1 MRRYVLDALNR
12 AGPYGL
18 GTTDASVV
26 IFLDHVPVPTFGNL
40 PNHRA
45 DETMFGQQVAIRFGG
60 VLRTTI
66 RVVDAALRRPSF
78 SDSRLQCRNSN
89 AGLDRATNRVAD
101 DTA

>member
-18 GTTDASVV
+18 GTDASVV

-45 DETMFGQQVAIRFGG
+45 DETMFGQQVAIALGG
-60 VLRTTI
+60 
-66 RVVDAALRRPSF
+66 SEC
-78 SDSRLQCRNSN
+78 RLS
-89 AGLDRATNRVAD
+89 GF
-101 DTA
+101 

>member
-45 DETMFGQQVAIRFGG
+45 DETMFGQQVAIALGEMSPER
-60 VLRTTI
+60 VLTT
-66 RVVDAALRRPSF
+66 S
-78 SDSRLQCRNSN
+78 
-89 AGLDRATNRVAD
+89 GATPPVPGSHDGSA
-101 DTA
+101 

>member
-26 IFLDHVPVPTFGNL
+26 RVLDHVPVPTFGNL

-45 DETMFGQQVAIRFGG
+45 DETMFGQQVAIALGG
-60 VLRTTI
+60 VLRTPI
-66 RVVDAALRRPSF
+66 RMSPERVLTTS
-78 SDSRLQCRNSN
+78 
-89 AGLDRATNRVAD
+89 GATPPVPGSHDGSA
-101 DTA
+101 